1 MRIIGGSLKGR
12 SIDFLKNSNTRPL
25 KDSVKESI
33 FNVLIHSN
41 LIQTKIEKSKVL
53 DLYSGIGS
61 FGIEAISRGA
71 ERITFVDKDINAIDI
86 LNNNLI
92 KLSITNK
99 SKVLNS
105 RIENFLNKEINE
117 KFDIFFL
124 DPPFADFNFLDNLKT
139 IKKKKIFSDKYI
151 IIIHREGKTEDE
163 LKSFFE
169 IIEIKQYGR
178 SKIIF
183 GVFK

>member
-1 MRIIGGSLKGR
+1 M
-12 SIDFLKNSNTRPL
+12 
-25 KDSVKESI
+25 
-33 FNVLIHSN
+33 
-41 LIQTKIEKSKVL
+41 KS
-53 DLYSGIGS
+53 S
-61 FGIEAISRGA
+61 
-71 ERITFVDKDINAIDI
+71 
-86 LNNNLI
+86 
-92 KLSITNK
+92 
-99 SKVLNS
+99 
-105 RIENFLNKEINE
+105 
-117 KFDIFFL
+117 IFFL
-124 DPPFADFNFLDNLKT
+124 DPPFAYFNFLDNLKT

>member
-1 MRIIGGSLKGR
+1 MTKKELNQNDKFKLDL
-12 SIDFLKNSNTRPL
+12 IDTFEPNFTFSDKPINR
-25 KDSVKESI
+25 
-33 FNVLIHSN
+33 
-41 LIQTKIEKSKVL
+41 TKIPESNYAK
-53 DLYSGIGS
+53 
-61 FGIEAISRGA
+61 
-71 ERITFVDKDINAIDI
+71 NI